1 MVKTRQGNQRQQ
13 GRKAKRWEGEETCP
27 RGGISVNFVGTTHKP
42 LRLACVPG
50 TSHPKQDHYPKPPP
64 APSVALPPR
73 TIPPPRSQP
82 PDVPPS
88 PPPPTP
94 PAAHPACRCGPSPPY
109 LVNVKPHVRLPAVA
123 EKLLILVLVPPHIDA
138 VPRFPGGVKEY
149 HRARRPRSAW
159 RHQQAWPPPTTTT
172 PAAAVVAA
180 AASRPGRAAA
190 VPSMPCGSVGQGCRA
205 AIPLCPPPVAQAA
218 HTQHARTSSAN
229 PPRHDSKKQDP
240 RFLSVPY
247 SRQAFNHM

>member
-1 MVKTRQGNQRQQ
+1 MSTRGHLRQLCWNHPQ
-13 GRKAKRWEGEETCP
+13 ASSP
-27 RGGISVNFVGTTHKP
+27 SVCAWNKSHEARP
-42 LRLACVPG
+42 L
-50 TSHPKQDHYPKPPP
+50 PKPPP

-82 PDVPPS
+82 PDLPPS

-94 PAAHPACRCGPSPPY
+94 RAAHPACRCGPSPPY

-218 HTQHARTSSAN
+218 HTQHTHAHLVPSRLGTTRRDRTNVS
-229 PPRHDSKKQDP
+229 
-240 RFLSVPY
+240 
-247 SRQAFNHM
+247 